1 MHQSLLW
8 VFFVSSDTFF
18 LSLSRSSRCCGFFS
32 ISSWLENCSSL
43 SKSVF
48 AFISLYRIDSSIFT
62 WKMAAYYI
70 TLESCSIPNL
80 TNNSVRL
87 DSHRLCKL
95 LSCVYCIKWHFA
107 RPHTHTHTH
116 SHGSMCIIVR
126 LVEMENYRQLNR
138 SLKVEIYTY
147 GCIVQFC
154 ARFVS

>member
-1 MHQSLLW
+1 MKRFGWKSSRLLMHQSLLW

-107 RPHTHTHTH
+107 RPHTHTHT
-116 SHGSMCIIVR
+116 
-126 LVEMENYRQLNR
+126 L
-138 SLKVEIYTY
+138 
-147 GCIVQFC
+147 
-154 ARFVS
+154 ARFDVYYRSIGGNGKLSAT